1 MKESTMKWYVSDA
14 LLCDVVACRFTFL
27 LPVVLCIQGMT
38 WVHCLHY
45 SIYNDGSVYIYILYN
60 ESTIW

>member
-1 MKESTMKWYVSDA
+1 MKWYVSDA

-38 WVHCLHY
+38 
-45 SIYNDGSVYIYILYN
+45 
-60 ESTIW
+60 